1 MSQSEIVGLFGIL
14 VGLSVLIWF
23 AFRSWSVLLL
33 APNAAL
39 TAAFFSRNPLLAH
52 RQADGG
58 FRIRFVGER
67 FGDGAPR
74 PANEIASD
82 AQFA

>member
-1 MSQSEIVGLFGIL
+1 MTLIGLAGML
-14 VGLSVLIWF
+14 GGLGLLIAY
-23 AFRSWSVLLL
+23 AFRGWSVLLL